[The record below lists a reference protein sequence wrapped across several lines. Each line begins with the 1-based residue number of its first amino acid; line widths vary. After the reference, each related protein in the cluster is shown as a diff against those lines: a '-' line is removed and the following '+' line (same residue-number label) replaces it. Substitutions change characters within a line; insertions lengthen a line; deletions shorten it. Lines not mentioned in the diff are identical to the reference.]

1 MLEQQISARAG
12 DDAALSISLGIGG
25 YKRLR
30 ELTASRLNDF
40 HDIRN
45 VPQYSPYV
53 SAFHIESF
61 RSLMSKENDG
71 SIAPPLEV
79 PVVEVPVVEVPVVE
93 VPVVEVPVVEVPVVE
108 FDLKTSENED
118 DSKLDKVKK
127 YFEEK
132 LGNKNG

>member
-1 MLEQQISARAG
+1 
-12 DDAALSISLGIGG
+12 
-25 YKRLR
+25 
-30 ELTASRLNDF
+30 
-40 HDIRN
+40 
-45 VPQYSPYV
+45 
-53 SAFHIESF
+53 
-61 RSLMSKENDG
+61 MSKENDG